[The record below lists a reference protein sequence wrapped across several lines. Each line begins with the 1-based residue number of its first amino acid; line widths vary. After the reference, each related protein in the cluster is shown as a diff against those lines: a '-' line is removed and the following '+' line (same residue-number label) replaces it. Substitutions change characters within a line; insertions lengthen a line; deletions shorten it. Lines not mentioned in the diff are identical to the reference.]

1 MMLFRGRKPEVTVW
15 KRFRSGQDGFTFARI
30 GDHYEAK
37 VSANSER
44 IVDLF
49 YTLNEALPPAI
60 DVYIEDLRTQSAWS
74 GESIA
79 LPDVRDI
86 VARLKVLLSSFGGI
100 EMTFYTAEDQ
110 LTLTPQLELVIYSR
124 SDRWLY
130 LLQSKNLEERA
141 ALADRAW
148 GGSSWDR
155 TKAPALSD
163 AVSAAVTSLSLRSA

>member
-1 MMLFRGRKPEVTVW
+1 MLFRGRKPDVTVW
-15 KRFRSGQDGFTFARI
+15 KRFRSGQDGFTFTRTE
-30 GDHYEAK
+30 DHYEAK

-49 YTLNEALPPAI
+49 YTLSEVLPPAV
-60 DVYIEDLRTQSAWS
+60 DVFVEDKRSQSSWR
-74 GESIA
+74 GESVA
-79 LPDVRDI
+79 LPDVRDV

-100 EMTFYTAEDQ
+100 EMTFYTPEDQ
-110 LTLTPQLELVIYSR
+110 VTLTPQLELVIFSR

-148 GGSSWDR
+148 GGASWDR
-155 TKAPALSD
+155 TRAPALSD
-163 AVSAAVTSLSLRSA
+163 ALASAASRLSLRSA

>member
-1 MMLFRGRKPEVTVW
+1 MLFRGNKPEVTVW
-15 KRFRSGQDGFTFARI
+15 KRFRSGQDGFTFTRE
-30 GDHYEAK
+30 GDHYEAR

-49 YTLNEALPPAI
+49 YTLSEVLPPA
-60 DVYIEDLRTQSAWS
+60 VAVFIEDLRTQSSWR

-79 LPDVRDI
+79 LPDLRDV
-86 VARLKVLLSSFGGI
+86 VARLKVLLASFGGV
-100 EMTFYTAEDQ
+100 ELTFYSAEDQ

-141 ALADRAW
+141 ALADRVW
-148 GGSSWDR
+148 GGPSWDR
-155 TKAPALSD
+155 SRAPALSD
-163 AVSAAVTSLSLRSA
+163 ALAAAAGQLSLRSG

>member
-1 MMLFRGRKPEVTVW
+1 MLF
-15 KRFRSGQDGFTFARI
+15 I

-49 YTLNEALPPAI
+49 YTLSEVLPPAI
-60 DVYIEDLRTQSAWS
+60 DVFIEDLRTQQSWQ

-100 EMTFYTAEDQ
+100 EMTFYSAEDQ
-110 LTLTPQLELVIYSR
+110 VTLTPQLELVIYSR

-148 GGSSWDR
+148 GGSPWDR
-155 TKAPALSD
+155 SRAPALSD
-163 AVSAAVTSLSLRSA
+163 ALASAAARLSLRSA